1 LHLFFFIFSLQ
12 SSTIDACPPQADSMF
27 KGTCHWLLVS
37 DHWPLIQFILP
48 EARSLEQKRLPH
60 ALCPLFQQSEVRNL
74 YPVKSPQSGARI
86 AKFNRAGPKLNTP
99 SFFTTFWGFFPQM
112 GKVMINANLDNY
124 LHYFGDL
131 RVFLKTSATEKE
143 R

>member
-1 LHLFFFIFSLQ
+1 
-12 SSTIDACPPQADSMF
+12 M
-27 KGTCHWLLVS
+27 
-37 DHWPLIQFILP
+37 
-48 EARSLEQKRLPH
+48 RH
-60 ALCPLFQQSEVRNL
+60 ALCPLLAISKIQN
-74 YPVKSPQSGARI
+74 PQSQI
-86 AKFNRAGPKLNTP
+86 QKSNIP